1 MPRKKI
7 VRESKAPPLAFQKQE
22 IIRCG
27 KDPIYFINN
36 YVYIQHP
43 KKGKLPFKTFDY
55 QDNVVEQFEGD
66 KNVITNK
73 SRQLGLSTVC
83 AAYALWLILFQ
94 RNKNVLVIAT
104 KLSIA
109 QNFMNKVF
117 YAYDELPSWLVMS
130 KDNRRTK
137 TELGLGNGSNVK
149 AIPTSPDAGRSE
161 ALSLLI
167 VDECAHI
174 ADMDDIWVGLQPTLS
189 TGGKAIL
196 ISSPNG
202 VGNTFHRIWVD
213 AVEGKNDFVP
223 IELPWT
229 VHPERDQEW
238 YDRESA
244 NIRAGKG
251 ERGVQQE
258 FHCVSGTTKIVT
270 PDGYKEIQ
278 DIKPGDLVLTHN
290 GRFKKVY
297 KTHKRTLKAE
307 ENVYEISAPG
317 NRRQKL
323 TITGNHPILSYKVK
337 VSKHAKPKDLILQ
350 TNSVFEGLDELHEW
364 KHSYPNSTRRQFYAS
379 LFPQCSIDSL
389 ITEENKSISLVDF
402 CTLPKED
409 ILADN
414 KHIRTKKQNI
424 NKSSNISVKQE
435 LSYDFGRFVG
445 MFAAEGFSSDK
456 KFGFGFHINE
466 KDSLVKFV
474 EDFFDKFGATKHTNI
489 RNYSKCITVTS
500 TNKVLKNFL
509 EQFVNQNSGAT
520 TKTYNMVNL
529 LKTNHDFIKGVLVGH
544 FQGDGDHPTLG
555 LDNKLKVSCYST
567 QMLYQLKILLSCF
580 GLFGRFGNQ
589 YEKITYYEFCGLE
602 NLEKE
607 NRNIEFLL
615 SQKNPSLVLT
625 KPNSSFVLLQ
635 DEKQFV
641 GKFQYKKLE
650 TNKKPLEVFNLGVE
664 EDESYVADSVVVHNC
679 SFNASGDTF
688 VKTEY
693 LNIIEAGVR
702 EPIAKHPIYDD
713 CWIWKYPVSGHK
725 YLIAADVSRGNAG
738 DFSTFHVFDT
748 TTDEVVCEYKGK
760 VYPDVLAEIL
770 IDVGTKYGMA
780 LLCPELNTYGAHTA
794 SVLKSKNY
802 PNLYYEKEHKNIYMA
817 YMDQETKSSD
827 ELPGWTSGP
836 KSRDEVIAKLES
848 VLRNQVIRLPSKRLV
863 NELKTFVWR
872 NNKAQAMKGYNDDLV
887 MALAIGVN
895 LYENS
900 GRVQYSQEEI
910 AKGLISG
917 MSVASNKLGVGIS
930 DWGVKQQVQ
939 TGPFFHGGKGLT
951 SRSNPYLPVQK
962 PSPFQGG
969 QNVQDHTQPFWQQW
983 DWVKD

>member
-27 KDPIYFINN
+27 RDPLYFINN
-36 YVYIQHP
+36 YVFIQHP
-43 KKGKLPFKTFDY
+43 KRGKLPFKTFDY

-83 AAYALWLILFQ
+83 AAYALWLILFK

-213 AVEGKNDFVP
+213 AIEGKNDFVP

-258 FHCVSGTTKIVT
+258 FHC
-270 PDGYKEIQ
+270 
-278 DIKPGDLVLTHN
+278 
-290 GRFKKVY
+290 
-297 KTHKRTLKAE
+297 
-307 ENVYEISAPG
+307 
-317 NRRQKL
+317 
-323 TITGNHPILSYKVK
+323 
-337 VSKHAKPKDLILQ
+337 
-350 TNSVFEGLDELHEW
+350 
-364 KHSYPNSTRRQFYAS
+364 
-379 LFPQCSIDSL
+379 
-389 ITEENKSISLVDF
+389 
-402 CTLPKED
+402 
-409 ILADN
+409 
-414 KHIRTKKQNI
+414 
-424 NKSSNISVKQE
+424 
-435 LSYDFGRFVG
+435 
-445 MFAAEGFSSDK
+445 
-456 KFGFGFHINE
+456 
-466 KDSLVKFV
+466 
-474 EDFFDKFGATKHTNI
+474 
-489 RNYSKCITVTS
+489 
-500 TNKVLKNFL
+500 
-509 EQFVNQNSGAT
+509 
-520 TKTYNMVNL
+520 
-529 LKTNHDFIKGVLVGH
+529 
-544 FQGDGDHPTLG
+544 
-555 LDNKLKVSCYST
+555 
-567 QMLYQLKILLSCF
+567 
-580 GLFGRFGNQ
+580 
-589 YEKITYYEFCGLE
+589 
-602 NLEKE
+602 
-607 NRNIEFLL
+607 
-615 SQKNPSLVLT
+615 
-625 KPNSSFVLLQ
+625 
-635 DEKQFV
+635 
-641 GKFQYKKLE
+641 
-650 TNKKPLEVFNLGVE
+650 
-664 EDESYVADSVVVHNC
+664 

-693 LNIIEAGVR
+693 LNIIEAGISD
-702 EPIAKHPIYDD
+702 PIAKHEEWED
-713 CWIWKYPVSGHK
+713 CWIWKYPESGHK

-748 TTDEVVCEYKGK
+748 TSDEVVCEYKGK
-760 VYPDVLAEIL
+760 VYPDVLAKIL
-770 IDVGTKYGMA
+770 MDVGYKYCTA
-780 LLCPELNTYGAHTA
+780 LICPELNTYGAHTA
-794 SVLKSKNY
+794 TVLKSNNY
-802 PNLYYEKEHKNIYMA
+802 PNLYYEKDHKNIFMA
-817 YMDQETKSSD
+817 YMDQETKGTG

-836 KSRDEVIAKLES
+836 KSRDEVVAKLGG
-848 VLRNQVIRLPSKRLV
+848 VLRNQVIRLPSKRLL
-863 NELKTFVWR
+863 NELKTFVWK

-900 GRVQYSQEEI
+900 GRQQYSQEEI
-910 AKGLISG
+910 AKGLIAG
-917 MSVASNKLGVGIS
+917 MSVNSSKLGVGIS

-939 TGPFFHGGKGLT
+939 SGPLFHGGKSTT
-951 SRSNPYLPVQK
+951 SPNNNPYLPVQK
-962 PSPFQGG
+962 PTPFQGG
-969 QNVQDHTQPFWQQW
+969 QNVQDHSQPFWRQW
-983 DWVKD
+983 DWVSRD